1 MSATFDALK
10 AREESLLCR
19 TYGRYPVSVKKG
31 LGSRLWD
38 FDDREYVD
46 LLSGIAVTSLG
57 HCNPELAEVMAAQA
71 HKLWHVSNLFYQE
84 EQLDLAEKLLSTIHC
99 TKAFFCNSG
108 AEANEAAI
116 KLARRYMQRVK
127 NTEAYEIITLGGA
140 FHGRTLATVAAT
152 GQARFQ
158 DGFAPIPQG
167 FSQVEWGNMDALR
180 AAIGPQTAGV
190 LVEVVQGE
198 GGVRP
203 LGEEYAKAIEALCRE
218 KGVLFM
224 VDEVQTGMCRTGRFW
239 AHQHYGL
246 TPDIVTSAK
255 ALANGLPMGAMMATE
270 EVAQGFVAGSHATTF
285 GASAMVSA
293 VALRTLEIME
303 RDKLAERAEKIG
315 NRVMDR
321 IRAINNVVPNSIVE
335 VRGFG
340 FMIGIVLSMPAKPMW
355 AELLNRGFICNNAQ
369 EYVLRLV
376 PALTTDEA
384 DFMAFADTLEDI
396 LKGMQ
401 A

>member
-1 MSATFDALK
+1 MSATLDALK

-19 TYGRYPVSVKKG
+19 TYGRYPISVKRG

-38 FDDREYVD
+38 FDDREYID

-57 HCNPELAEVMAAQA
+57 HCNAEIADVMAEQA
-71 HKLWHVSNLFYQE
+71 HKLIHVSNLFYQE
-84 EQLDLAEKLLSTIHC
+84 EQLDLAECLLGTLHC

-127 NTEAYEIITLGGA
+127 NTEAYEIITLTSA

-158 DGFAPIPQG
+158 DGFAPMPQG
-167 FSQVEWGNMDALR
+167 FTQVEWGNIEALR

-190 LVEVVQGE
+190 LVEAVQGE

-203 LGEEYAKAIEALCRE
+203 LGQEYATAIEELCRE
-218 KGVLFM
+218 KGVLFI
-224 VDEVQTGMCRTGRFW
+224 VDEVQTGMCHTGRFW

-246 TPDIVTSAK
+246 TPDIVTTAK
-255 ALANGLPMGAMMATE
+255 ALANGLPMGAMMTTE
-270 EVAQGFVAGSHATTF
+270 EVSQGFITGSHATTF
-285 GASAMVSA
+285 GASALVSA
-293 VALRTLEIME
+293 VALRTVEIML
-303 RDKLAERAEKIG
+303 RDKLAERAAEVG
-315 NRVMDR
+315 QRLMDR
-321 IRAINNVVPNSIVE
+321 VRAINERIPGSVVE

-340 FMIGIVLSMPAKPMW
+340 FMIGIVLSFPTKPVW
-355 AELLNRGFICNNAQ
+355 DELLNRGFICNNAQ
-369 EYVLRLV
+369 ECVLRLL

-384 DFMAFADTLEDI
+384 DLMFFADTLEAIIKEMKD
-396 LKGMQ
+396 
-401 A
+401 